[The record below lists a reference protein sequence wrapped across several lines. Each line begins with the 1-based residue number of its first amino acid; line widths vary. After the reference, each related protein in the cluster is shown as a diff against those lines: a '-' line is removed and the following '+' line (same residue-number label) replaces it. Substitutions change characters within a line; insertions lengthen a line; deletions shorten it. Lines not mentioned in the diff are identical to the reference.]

1 METIMKKET
10 FKNIFV
16 VLTVILVILPF
27 LTTFSEQLTGLMQ
40 KTPLYLFI
48 QNHIVPF
55 EVRIVAL
62 ILNLMKIPVGFSQD
76 QITVSGQPLQVTWNC
91 LGWQSVLFLLVSLFT
106 GLQGN
111 FKLTSKLEVL
121 AIGIL
126 GTFWINILRITGISI
141 LGGYFPSVFA
151 VVFHDYFATLVTAL
165 WLFFFWWFAYSF
177 VLEANQIKLS
187 GYKGP

>member
-1 METIMKKET
+1 MEKVT
-10 FKNIFV
+10 FKNIFL
-16 VLTVILVILPF
+16 VLAVILVILPF
-27 LTTFSEQLTGLMQ
+27 LTTFSEQLTGLLQ
-40 KTPLYLFI
+40 KTPIYLFI
-48 QNHIVPF
+48 QNYIVPF

-126 GTFWINILRITGISI
+126 GTFWINILRITFISI
-141 LGGYFPSVFA
+141 LGGYYPSVFA
-151 VVFHDYFATLVTAL
+151 IVFHDYFATLVTAA
-165 WLFFFWWFAYSF
+165 WLFLFWWFAYSF
-177 VLEANQIKLS
+177 VLESKDIAVEGQN
-187 GYKGP
+187 